1 MFLLTN
7 EMFLVLLRACTTI
20 TDTSKVTRQRDQT
33 HQGPFAYYVITRV
46 SVCVGK
52 SMNHD
57 CVICERSLKPNRYT
71 LPESH
76 YQITYICGHHNCL
89 ENTMA

>member
-1 MFLLTN
+1 MFPLTN

-46 SVCVGK
+46 SVCWG
-52 SMNHD
+52 
-57 CVICERSLKPNRYT
+57 
-71 LPESH
+71 
-76 YQITYICGHHNCL
+76 
-89 ENTMA
+89 